1 MTTWHRSYKKH
12 SDIEEQLDKMAY
24 KAPSNTE
31 NFGKTPVKSIVL
43 NTSLIEL
50 GIKNKYQETI

>member
-1 MTTWHRSYKKH
+1 
-12 SDIEEQLDKMAY
+12 MAY
-24 KAPSNTE
+24 KAPSNTK